1 MHRSTIVAPIIAI
14 ALLLAACG
22 GDDDSTTATDD
33 TTEETSE
40 ATEEETETTSE
51 DDGTEPEETEVDE
64 EALAESMGECG
75 FLAAF
80 ATAFSEFDP
89 TTMYSGEEATDFGQ
103 LFAPLA
109 QATKEV
115 ADAAPEEIRDAFGT
129 LAEGFDRVAQELEGV
144 VLDLTDPEAMDPETM
159 AKLESL
165 DTAFGDDYEAAAA
178 EVDAWMTE
186 NCSELA
192 EEFDLGAFGS

>member
-1 MHRSTIVAPIIAI
+1 MHRSTIFAPIVAI

-109 QATKEV
+109 EATQEV
-115 ADAAPEEIRDAFGT
+115 AEAAPEEIRDAFGT

-165 DTAFGDDYEAAAA
+165 DTAFGEEYEAAAA

-186 NCSELA
+186 NCSDLA